1 MRCSFGKLPLLA
13 RLGFCA
19 FVIVPQAHPP
29 RWRFAAPLSYGG
41 AVADERHR
49 RLLLEERAVEADEGL
64 PLQRH
69 DLRLHRRLEE
79 DPRSRGGWVRCFV
92 EWTCGS
98 GLGSGLG
105 FALGLGI
112 GLGLELGFRVRQK
125 VWLAG
130 SGSNG

>member
-79 DPRSRGGWVRCFV
+79 DPRSRGGWVRCFDFV
-92 EWTCGS
+92 TRLSFLWVYVTADLFCQTAIPVFLLHS
-98 GLGSGLG
+98 V
-105 FALGLGI
+105 I
-112 GLGLELGFRVRQK
+112 IQPIP
-125 VWLAG
+125 
-130 SGSNG
+130 